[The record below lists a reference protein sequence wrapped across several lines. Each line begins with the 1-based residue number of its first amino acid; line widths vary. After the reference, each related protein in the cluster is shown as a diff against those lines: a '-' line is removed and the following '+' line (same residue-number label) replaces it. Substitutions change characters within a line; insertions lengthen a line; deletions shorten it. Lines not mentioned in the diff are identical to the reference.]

1 MCMCN
6 MCMHARAALRTI
18 GAGLPTRQQP
28 TAANPAPQ
36 PAFDATLVGRR
47 VLALWGDSDE
57 EPPRFEWFGATIV
70 NFRAGP
76 RITYRIV
83 MHFDDGTTELV
94 QLPDETVQILDETV
108 SLCTCERCV
117 TCEDAGRT
125 LPLS

>member
-1 MCMCN
+1 MNRSM
-6 MCMHARAALRTI
+6 R
-18 GAGLPTRQQP
+18 LPTPLTREWLP
-28 TAANPAPQ
+28 TLVRIL
-36 PAFDATLVGRR
+36 DATLVGRR

-70 NFRAGP
+70 KFRAGP
-76 RITYRIV
+76 RIQYRFV
-83 MHFDDGTTELV
+83 MHFDDGATELV

-125 LPLS
+125 LPLI